1 MTGLVQWRVYLGIT
15 IKLYM
20 SFIVIEKFFAHALPT
35 KNTLC
40 KFSTESGFTSEIL
53 TYSDLPLIWL

>member
-1 MTGLVQWRVYLGIT
+1 
-15 IKLYM
+15 M
-20 SFIVIEKFFAHALPT
+20 SFIVIEKFFAHALLT

-53 TYSDLPLIWL
+53 TYSDLPLIWLLRGAA